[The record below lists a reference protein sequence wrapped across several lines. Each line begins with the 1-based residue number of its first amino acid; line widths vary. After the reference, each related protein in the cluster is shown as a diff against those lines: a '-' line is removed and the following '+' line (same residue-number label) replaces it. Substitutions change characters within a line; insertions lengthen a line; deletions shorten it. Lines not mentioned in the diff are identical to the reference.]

1 MDSSLEHALT
11 TNPPDNPSQ
20 LVTHSDRGWQ
30 YRSRNWCDSATE
42 VGFHKSMPWRG
53 LSPDNAA
60 CEAFFGRMKVEIFH
74 DYRWHRI
81 VATVEDYPEFYYTE
95 RTANTLGGLTIDE
108 HRRMMA
114 V

>member
-1 MDSSLEHALT
+1 
-11 TNPPDNPSQ
+11 
-20 LVTHSDRGWQ
+20 
-30 YRSRNWCDSATE
+30 
-42 VGFHKSMPWRG
+42 
-53 LSPDNAA
+53 
-60 CEAFFGRMKVEIFH
+60 MKVEIFH